1 MKKIGIVN
9 ITSYSG
15 LELLRL
21 LKNHPEVN
29 ITQVTG
35 RNMAGKKLSEV
46 FPFYKG
52 NIIINDEI
60 KESVDLIFSCLP
72 HKASAE
78 VIGKFINNGVQ
89 TIDLSADFRLPI
101 ELYESTYET

>member
-35 RNMAGKKLSEV
+35 RSMAGK
-46 FPFYKG
+46 
-52 NIIINDEI
+52 N
-60 KESVDLIFSCLP
+60 
-72 HKASAE
+72 
-78 VIGKFINNGVQ
+78 
-89 TIDLSADFRLPI
+89 
-101 ELYESTYET
+101 